1 MSKLL
6 YSLGITLL
14 FSTFVFAQDTK
25 KVEVEVILKTTKSW
39 TGAVLPSYP
48 KGQPEITILK
58 VIIPP
63 KTKLPVHEHPVIN
76 AGILTKGVLTV
87 ITKDKKVLQMKAGD
101 SISEVV
107 KTWHHGENQGD
118 EPAEIIVFYAGIKGA
133 PITIK
138 EK

>member
-1 MSKLL
+1 M
-6 YSLGITLL
+6 
-14 FSTFVFAQDTK
+14 
-25 KVEVEVILKTTKSW
+25 
-39 TGAVLPSYP
+39 LPSYP